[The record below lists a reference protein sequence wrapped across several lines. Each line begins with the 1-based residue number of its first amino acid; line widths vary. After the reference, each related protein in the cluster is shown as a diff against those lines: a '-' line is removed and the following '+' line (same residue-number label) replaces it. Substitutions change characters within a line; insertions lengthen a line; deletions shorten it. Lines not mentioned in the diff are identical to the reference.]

1 MEKSLRFPKTGI
13 VIDYYQGAYGPT
25 ILIDTTSRQELETIR
40 EVFVD
45 LAQGNIDLVNL
56 VNIREATAMGLDA
69 LILRRLNS
77 GKQGDK
83 CLELKKNNKSGTIE
97 FLWTLPS
104 VESWARVNLLDGL
117 SDAPG
122 HHYLTDEDIDDA
134 IVLLQ
139 FKESAAIRGL

>member
-1 MEKSLRFPKTGI
+1 MESIPRFSKTGI
-13 VIDYYQGAYGPT
+13 VIDYYQSAYGPT
-25 ILIDTTSRQELETIR
+25 ILIDTVSRQELETIR

-56 VNIREATAMGLDA
+56 VNISGVIAMTLDA

-83 CLELKKNNKSGTIE
+83 CLELNKNNKSRTIE
-97 FLWTLPS
+97 FLWSLPS
-104 VESWARVNLLDGL
+104 VEWWARVNLTDGF

-134 IVLLQ
+134 IVLL
-139 FKESAAIRGL
+139 